1 MSEGLIDKEAVTDAL
16 LVEYIK
22 KLGASMPAKR
32 LSIRQLLLMD
42 EPSVNQVNG
51 EKHFF
56 NKNELIK
63 AAELLR
69 GCCLECEVFP
79 IVFVPR
85 KDLGKDVYL
94 IKGHGAE
101 EVFRILMGLSSVNKT
116 PDGQAYTYKA
126 LVIEF
131 IKKFPSLGIIS
142 VASV

>member
-16 LVEYIK
+16 LASYIK
-22 KLGASMPAKR
+22 KLGTSMPAKR
-32 LSIRQLLLMD
+32 LSIRQLLSMD
-42 EPSVNQVNG
+42 EPSVNRVNG

-56 NKNELIK
+56 NKNELLK
-63 AAELLR
+63 AAELLKE
-69 GCCLECEVFP
+69 CCLEWEVFP
-79 IVFVPR
+79 LVFVHR

-94 IKGHGAE
+94 VKGPGAE

-131 IKKFPSLGIIS
+131 INKFPSLGIIS
-142 VASV
+142 VAGV